1 MGPDQ
6 ERVAAALPLYD
17 VQGELG
23 RGAWGIVLAGRHKSL
38 NRDVAIKQLPPEFG
52 ADPSVRSRFRSEAR
66 MLAALEHPHIVPIYD
81 FVEHEGLCLLVME
94 RLTGGTVWNR
104 ARTGGFTLESSCAVI
119 VAACAALHYA
129 HAHGVLHRDVKP
141 ENMMFSA
148 KNVLKVTD
156 FGIAK
161 VVGGAATVATRAGDV
176 LGTPAYMAPEQAMGA
191 ELTPA
196 TDVYAVGTVLYQ
208 LLSGRLPF
216 PEDTNP
222 ITMLYRHVHEAPEPL
237 SKAAPHVPRP
247 LADVTAKALAT
258 DPAQR
263 YGDAELLAVGLASAC
278 ADIWGPE
285 WMTDTDMAITASGP
299 VLQAATGRATLGT
312 AMAAAQAA
320 DETIGPLPREMPIQ
334 GASTGDLVPV
344 NLLDP
349 SLASPGAA
357 PPAAGGPPTTGPG
370 YGSPATADPPVT
382 APTPSMQAAGGP
394 MTMDAPSVAPP
405 PAAPPPAAAPPTAR
419 GGGGGRRTAL
429 ILGIVVVIAAAAV
442 AIVLATKSSPPKKV
456 VATVSV
462 AGTEPFTDTGVD
474 LKKGDKVTV
483 TATGKVRP
491 SVTDPNVFAT
501 PDGVANR
508 PDLRQ
513 YNVIPNV
520 NHSGLMGWIGD
531 NGAPFPV
538 GSRDVFVAPK
548 AGRLFF
554 GINDKGVENNDGK
567 FQATVTVTSKS

>member
-1 MGPDQ
+1 
-6 ERVAAALPLYD
+6 
-17 VQGELG
+17 
-23 RGAWGIVLAGRHKSL
+23 
-38 NRDVAIKQLPPEFG
+38 
-52 ADPSVRSRFRSEAR
+52 RSEAR

-196 TDVYAVGTVLYQ
+196 TDVYAVGTVLY
-208 LLSGRLPF
+208 
-216 PEDTNP
+216 
-222 ITMLYRHVHEAPEPL
+222 RHVHEAPEPL

-247 LADVTAKALAT
+247 LADVTAKALER
-258 DPAQR
+258 DPNER

-312 AMAAAQAA
+312 AMAASQAA

-349 SLASPGAA
+349 SLAPPGAA
-357 PPAAGGPPTTGPG
+357 PPAAGAGPATTGPG
-370 YGSPATADPPVT
+370 YGGPSTADPPIT

>member
-1 MGPDQ
+1 M
-6 ERVAAALPLYD
+6 
-17 VQGELG
+17 QGELG

-141 ENMMFSA
+141 ENMMFSS

-196 TDVYAVGTVLYQ
+196 TDVYAVGTVMYQ

-222 ITMLYRHVHEAPEPL
+222 ITMLYRHVHELPEPL
-237 SKAAPHVPRP
+237 SKAAPHVPRQ
-247 LADVTAKALAT
+247 LADVTAKALEP
-258 DPAQR
+258 DPANR
-263 YGDAELLAVGLASAC
+263 YGDAEVLAVALASAC

-299 VLQAATGRATLGT
+299 VLQAATGRATLGG
-312 AMAAAQAA
+312 AMAQAQAA
-320 DETIGPLPREMPIQ
+320 DETIGPLPREVPVL

-344 NLLDP
+344 SVLDP
-349 SLASPGAA
+349 SLAA
-357 PPAAGGPPTTGPG
+357 PSATGPASG
-370 YGSPATADPPVT
+370 PLTADAPIT
-382 APTPSMQAAGGP
+382 EPTPSGQAAAAAGP
-394 MTMDAPSVAPP
+394 MTIDAPSVTPPAVTPP
-405 PAAPPPAAAPPTAR
+405 PMATPMPAPAGGGGA
-419 GGGGGRRTAL
+419 GGGGGRRVAL
-429 ILGIVVVIAAAAV
+429 ILGIVLIVAAAAV
-442 AIVLATKSSPPKKV
+442 AIVVATSKKSSPPKPL
-456 VATVSV
+456 VAGVTVS
-462 AGTEPFTDTGVD
+462 GTEPFTDTGVD
-474 LKKGDKVTV
+474 LKQGDLVTI

-491 SVTDPNVFAT
+491 SITDPNVFAT

-531 NGAPFPV
+531 NGAPFQV
-538 GSRDVFVAPK
+538 GSRKVFTAPK
-548 AGRLFF
+548 TGRLFF
-554 GINDKGVENNDGK
+554 GINDKGVENNDGQ
-567 FQATVTVTSKS
+567 FQATITVKTKK

>member
-6 ERVAAALPLYD
+6 QRVAEALPLYD

-104 ARTGGFTLESSCAVI
+104 ARSGGFTLESSCAVI

-222 ITMLYRHVHEAPEPL
+222 ITMLYRHVHESPEPL
-237 SKAAPHVPRP
+237 SKSAPHVPRP
-247 LADVTAKALAT
+247 LAEVTAKALER
-258 DPAQR
+258 DPAER
-263 YGDAELLAVGLASAC
+263 YSDAEMLAVGLAAAC
-278 ADIWGPE
+278 AGIWGPE

-299 VLQAATGRATLGT
+299 VIQAATGRATLGS
-312 AMAAAQAA
+312 AMAQAQAA
-320 DETIGPLPREMPIQ
+320 DETIGPLAREMPVA
-334 GASTGDLVPV
+334 GMSTGDLVPV
-344 NLLDP
+344 NVLDP
-349 SLASPGAA
+349 SL
-357 PPAAGGPPTTGPG
+357 GGTGG
-370 YGSPATADPPVT
+370 TATSDPPIT

-394 MTMDAPSVAPP
+394 MTMDAPAVAPP
-405 PAAPPPAAAPPTAR
+405 PVSTPPAAPTTAGGS

-429 ILGIVVVIAAAAV
+429 IIGVLVVVAAAAI
-442 AIVLATKSSPPKKV
+442 AIVLATKGSSKPTKLAIDVDVP
-456 VATVSV
+456 
-462 AGTEPFTDTGVD
+462 GTAAWTDTG
-474 LKKGDKVTV
+474 LKLQVGDDVLI
-483 TATGKVRP
+483 TATG
-491 SVTDPNVFAT
+491 SVQPNVADRTIAAT
-501 PDGVANR
+501 PDGVPKSVELN
-508 PDLRQ
+508 LRIF
-513 YNVIPNV
+513 NVIGGID
-520 NHSGLMGWIGD
+520 HSGLIGKIGD
-531 NGAPFPV
+531 AGKPFNV
-538 GSRDVFVAPK
+538 GSHKQFKVTE
-548 AGRLFF
+548 AGKLEL
-554 GINDKGVENNDGK
+554 GINDTGVANNDGK
-567 FQATVTVTSKS
+567 FSAHVAVTRK

>member
-141 ENMMFSA
+141 ENMMFSS

-196 TDVYAVGTVLYQ
+196 TDVYAVGTVMYQ

-247 LADVTAKALAT
+247 LADVTAKALER
-258 DPAQR
+258 DPNER
-263 YGDAELLAVGLASAC
+263 YADAELLAVGLASAC

-320 DETIGPLPREMPIQ
+320 DETIGPLPREIPIR

-344 NLLDP
+344 NVLDP
-349 SLASPGAA
+349 SLAGPGA
-357 PPAAGGPPTTGPG
+357 GPPTTGPG
-370 YGSPATADPPVT
+370 YGSSATADPPIT
-382 APTPSMQAAGGP
+382 APTPSMQQAGGP

-405 PAAPPPAAAPPTAR
+405 AAPPAAAPAR

-429 ILGIVVVIAAAAV
+429 ILGIVVILAAAAV

-456 VATVSV
+456 VASVTVP
-462 AGTEPFTDTGVD
+462 GTEPFTDTGVD
-474 LKKGDKVTV
+474 LKKGDKVTI
-483 TATGKVRP
+483 TATGKVQP

-531 NGAPFPV
+531 NGAPFQV
-538 GSRDVFVAPK
+538 GSRDVFTAPK
-548 AGRLFF
+548 AGRLFL
-554 GINDKGVENNDGK
+554 GINDKGVENNAGK
-567 FQATVTVTSKS
+567 FQATVTITSKS